1 MSQQK
6 WYALFTKPKAEY
18 KVAAALEQSGVEVY
32 LPEIC
37 RKKSN
42 KTIRSP
48 FFPCYLFMSANLH
61 ELDVGLWKWASG
73 LRNIVSYGDEPIHLS
88 PEVVRH
94 IQVKIEKLNNQIH
107 KMSTPA
113 FERGDSVRILH
124 GPLKDMEAIFEGPTT
139 PSKRVHVLL
148 TILDQQRRI
157 RLDVSDIEKSPSQEH
172 RLGKRPRRTR
182 GRGRRIKH

>member
-18 KVAAALEQSGVEVY
+18 KVAAVLEQSGVEVY

-37 RKKSN
+37 RKNS
-42 KTIRSP
+42 TETVHSP
-48 FFPCYLFMSANLH
+48 FFPCYLFMSANLQA
-61 ELDVGLWKWASG
+61 LDVALWKWASG

-88 PEVVRH
+88 PELIHH
-94 IQVKIEKLNNQIH
+94 IQVKIEKLNSQIH
-107 KMSTPA
+107 EMGKPT
-113 FERGDSVRILH
+113 FKQGDSVRILH

-148 TILDQQRRI
+148 TILEQQRRI
-157 RLDVSDIEKSPSQEH
+157 RLNVSDIEKSPSQDQH
-172 RLGKRPRRTR
+172 LGKRPRRTR